1 MHIQRFLPALLATLL
16 TTAVCAQTA
25 GQPLNLKLPPGSLPA
40 SSASV
45 AVAGAATPAA
55 DASSPPASSSSV
67 AATSTGARAP
77 GVNNAPASRGSAAT
91 TGPGSA
97 PGVYY
102 GDTSGRMGNTE
113 VAREGRPA
121 CDDSTYNQPQVHGS
135 VGMGVVGGN
144 HVSGNYQTGAVSV
157 SRAFGSC
164 DDPQGGVSFSISGG
178 TGNFHGR
185 GH

>member
-1 MHIQRFLPALLATLL
+1 MYIQRFLPFLLATLL
-16 TTAVCAQTA
+16 TTAAWAQTA
-25 GQPLNLKLPPGSLPA
+25 DKPLNLKLPPGNLPA
-40 SSASV
+40 A
-45 AVAGAATPAA
+45 
-55 DASSPPASSSSV
+55 SSSV
-67 AATSTGARAP
+67 AAASSAP
-77 GVNNAPASRGSAAT
+77 DASNPRSASGDSASAASAS
-91 TGPGSA
+91 GASSRPAPSGSTAAAGAASNA

-185 GH
+185 GRGH

>member
-1 MHIQRFLPALLATLL
+1 MHIQRFLPVLLATLL
-16 TTAVCAQTA
+16 ATAAWAQTTEK
-25 GQPLNLKLPPGSLPA
+25 PLNLKLPPGDLPA
-40 SSASV
+40 S
-45 AVAGAATPAA
+45 G
-55 DASSPPASSSSV
+55 SSV
-67 AATSTGARAP
+67 AASTASSAP
-77 GVNNAPASRGSAAT
+77 DASNPRSASAGSAPAASAA
-91 TGPGSA
+91 GASSRPAPSGSVAAAGTASNA

-113 VAREGRPA
+113 AARDGRPA